1 MNPGGQAGQL
11 LAGLQRA
18 RLSPSTHWTWFIPQ
32 LVRCGSTLSGGCC
45 MSAPTTKSPLP
56 VPPWP
61 GTRADTPA
69 SLSLN
74 GESLDLP
81 VIVGTEGE
89 RAIDISRLRSSTGL
103 ITLDEG
109 YVNTGSTTSGITFL
123 NGEEGVLRYR
133 GYPIEDLAKR
143 CDFIEV
149 AYLLIY
155 GDLPTSAELNQF
167 RRSLSHHSM
176 IHEDM
181 RSFYNGFPRD
191 AHPMA
196 IVGSVVGALSTFYQD
211 SLDVRDPRQVE
222 VSVHRLLAKLPTI
235 AAYSYKKSIGQP
247 LIYPSNALSYC
258 ENFLQMMFAVP
269 CEDYHID
276 PDFAEAL
283 DMLLIVHADHEQNCS
298 TSTVRMV
305 GSSDANLFASISA
318 GISALWGPLHGGA
331 NQACVEMLEQIV
343 ADGGNVK
350 KYVDLAKKKDSGFRL
365 MGFGHRV
372 YKNYDPRAKLIKAT
386 CDKLLAKIDRQ
397 DPLFDIAQQLEEVAR
412 ADEYFIERK
421 LYPNVDFYSGVIY
434 RAMGIPEQMFTV
446 LFAMGRMPGWI
457 AHWMEMHRSP
467 TKKICRPRQ
476 IYSGETCREFVPI
489 DQR

>member
-1 MNPGGQAGQL
+1 MSAQVKPSASASAPSAPATPPWSGTRSDGV
-11 LAGLQRA
+11 A
-18 RLSPSTHWTWFIPQ
+18 RLEING
-32 LVRCGSTLSGGCC
+32 R
-45 MSAPTTKSPLP
+45 TTELP
-56 VPPWP
+56 V
-61 GTRADTPA
+61 
-69 SLSLN
+69 
-74 GESLDLP
+74 
-81 VIVGTEGE
+81 VVGTEGE
-89 RAIDISRLRSSTGL
+89 QGIDIAKLRSSTGA

-109 YVNTGSTTSGITFL
+109 FVNTGSTTSAITFL
-123 NGEEGVLRYR
+123 DGEKGILRYR
-133 GYPIEDLAKR
+133 GYPIEVLAEK
-143 CDFIEV
+143 CDFVEV
-149 AYLLIY
+149 AHLLIY
-155 GDLPTSAELNQF
+155 GKLPNAAELDSF
-167 RRSLSHHSM
+167 RTALSHHTM

-196 IVGSVVGALSTFYQD
+196 ILGSVVGALSTFYQD

-235 AAYSYKKSIGQP
+235 AAYSHKKSIGQP
-247 LIYPSNALSYC
+247 LIYPRNDLSYC

-269 CEDYHID
+269 CEEYHCD
-276 PDFAEAL
+276 PDFADAL

-331 NQACVEMLEQIV
+331 NQACVEMLEKIG

-386 CDKLLAKIDRQ
+386 CDKLLAKLSLR
-397 DPLFDIAQQLEEVAR
+397 DPIFDIAQQLEEVAL

-434 RAMGIPEQMFTV
+434 RAMGIPVQMFTV
-446 LFAMGRMPGWI
+446 LFAMGRLPGWI
-457 AHWMEMHRSP
+457 AHWIEMHHSP

-476 IYSGETCREFVPI
+476 VYTGETLREFEPI
-489 DQR
+489 NNRG

>member
-1 MNPGGQAGQL
+1 M
-11 LAGLQRA
+11 
-18 RLSPSTHWTWFIPQ
+18 STA
-32 LVRCGSTLSGGCC
+32 STPA
-45 MSAPTTKSPLP
+45 APTAAPGT
-56 VPPWP
+56 PPWP
-61 GTRADTPA
+61 GTRADGTA
-69 SLSLN
+69 RIEIAGRSY
-74 GESLDLP
+74 DLP

-89 RAIDISRLRSSTGL
+89 RGLDIAKLRAQTGC

-109 YVNTGSTTSGITFL
+109 FVNTGSTTSAITFL
-123 NGEEGVLRYR
+123 DGEQGILRYR
-133 GYPIEDLAKR
+133 GYPIEVLAER
-143 CDFIEV
+143 CDFVEV

-155 GDLPTSAELNQF
+155 GKLPNPGELDTF
-167 RRSLSHHSM
+167 RTSLSLHTM

-181 RSFYNGFPRD
+181 RSFYSGFPRD

-235 AAYSYKKSIGQP
+235 AAYSHKKSCGQP
-247 LIYPSNALSYC
+247 LMYPRNDLGYC
-258 ENFLQMMFAVP
+258 ENFLHMMFAVP
-269 CEDYHID
+269 CAEYHVD
-276 PDFAEAL
+276 PDFADAL
-283 DMLLIVHADHEQNCS
+283 DTLLIVHADHEQNCS

-331 NQACVEMLEQIV
+331 NQACVEMLEKIV
-343 ADGGNVK
+343 ADGGDVK

-372 YKNYDPRAKLIKAT
+372 YKNYDPRAKLIKAI
-386 CDKLLAKIDRQ
+386 CDKLLAKIARH
-397 DPLFDIAQQLEEVAR
+397 DPIFDIAQQLEEVAL

-434 RAMGIPEQMFTV
+434 RAMGIPVQMFTV
-446 LFAMGRMPGWI
+446 LFAMGRLPGWI

-476 IYSGETCREFVPI
+476 IYSGETLREFVSI
-489 DQR
+489 DRRG

>member
-1 MNPGGQAGQL
+1 MSATTAKPA
-11 LAGLQRA
+11 ASTA
-18 RLSPSTHWTWFIPQ
+18 PSPSAQ
-32 LVRCGSTLSGGCC
+32 
-45 MSAPTTKSPLP
+45 
-56 VPPWP
+56 PWP
-61 GTRADTPA
+61 GTTAGGTARLEIDGRT
-69 SLSLN
+69 L
-74 GESLDLP
+74 ELP
-81 VIVGTEGE
+81 VVVGTEGE
-89 RAIDISRLRSSTGL
+89 RGIDIGKLRAQSGA

-109 YVNTGSTTSGITFL
+109 FVNTGSTTSAITFL
-123 NGEEGVLRYR
+123 DGEEGILRYR
-133 GYPIEDLAKR
+133 GYPIEVLAEK
-143 CDFIEV
+143 CDFVEV

-155 GDLPTSAELNQF
+155 GKLPTSDEFDAF
-167 RRSLSHHSM
+167 RTSLSHHTM

-181 RSFYNGFPRD
+181 RNFYTGFPRD

-196 IVGSVVGALSTFYQD
+196 TLGSVVGALSTFYQD

-222 VSVHRLLAKLPTI
+222 VSVHRLMAKLPTI
-235 AAYSYKKSIGQP
+235 AAYSHKKSCGQP
-247 LIYPSNALSYC
+247 LMYPRNELTYC
-258 ENFLQMMFAVP
+258 ENFLHMMFAVP
-269 CEDYHID
+269 CEDYHVD

-283 DMLLIVHADHEQNCS
+283 DMLMIVHADHEQNCS

-331 NQACVEMLEQIV
+331 NQACVEMLEKIG
-343 ADGGNVK
+343 ADGGDVK

-386 CDKLLAKIDRQ
+386 CDKLLAKIARH
-397 DPLFDIAQQLEEVAR
+397 DPIFDIAQQLEEVAL

-434 RAMGIPEQMFTV
+434 RAMGIPVQMFTV
-446 LFAMGRMPGWI
+446 LFAMGRLPGWI
-457 AHWMEMHRSP
+457 AHWIEMHHSP

-476 IYSGETCREFVPI
+476 IYTGDTLREFEPI
-489 DQR
+489 NKRK

>member
-1 MNPGGQAGQL
+1 
-11 LAGLQRA
+11 
-18 RLSPSTHWTWFIPQ
+18 
-32 LVRCGSTLSGGCC
+32 
-45 MSAPTTKSPLP
+45 MSAPTTKSSLP
-56 VPPWP
+56 APPWP

-69 SLSLN
+69 SLTLD

-81 VIVGTEGE
+81 VIVGSEGE
-89 RAIDISRLRSSTGL
+89 RAIDISRLRSKTGV

-211 SLDVRDPRQVE
+211 SLDVRDPQQVE

-269 CEDYHID
+269 CEDYHVD

-331 NQACVEMLEQIV
+331 NQACVEMLERIV

-446 LFAMGRMPGWI
+446 LFAMGRLPGWI

-476 IYSGETCREFVPI
+476 IYSGETCREFLPI